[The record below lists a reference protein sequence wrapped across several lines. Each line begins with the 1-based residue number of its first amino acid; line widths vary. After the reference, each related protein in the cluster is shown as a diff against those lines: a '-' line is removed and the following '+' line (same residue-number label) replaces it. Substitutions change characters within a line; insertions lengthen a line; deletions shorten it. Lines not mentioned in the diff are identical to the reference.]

1 MTESQEQTV
10 TPTLP
15 SRADLAT
22 SGLTKRNQDF
32 IWQMVQLVEGDESK
46 ATLIAEVGA
55 KLLDGQKTGTT
66 ARQLFNTPAEA

>member
-22 SGLTKRNQDF
+22 SGLTKRNHDF
-32 IWQMVQLVEGDESK
+32 IWQMVK
-46 ATLIAEVGA
+46 AT
-55 KLLDGQKTGTT
+55 K
-66 ARQLFNTPAEA
+66 ARQP